1 VAHGIFNL
9 NFIQDSTVVKFDEES
24 ITDGTLLRVVI
35 VDAEAFVFDAMNL
48 GTKDI
53 NTRVSRRGVSTV
65 NQDQEGYDNLN
76 RICKTH

>member
-24 ITDGTLLRVVI
+24 ITDRTLLRVVI

-48 GTKDI
+48 GTEDI
-53 NTRVSRRGVSTV
+53 NTRVSGRGVSTI
-65 NQDQEGYDNLN
+65 NQSRG
-76 RICKTH
+76 I

>member
-24 ITDGTLLRVVI
+24 ITDRTLLRVVI

-53 NTRVSRRGVSTV
+53 NTRVSSRGVSTV
-65 NQDQEGYDNLN
+65 NQSRG
-76 RICKTH
+76 IW